1 MPCAWNVP
9 AKIVCTIAGLLALGG
24 IITAI
29 MGYVTGNDAVAPD
42 FEAEEVKQWSVS
54 IASEAQQ
61 CAWQIYFKEGE
72 DCQAAVDGLTVSG
85 PATWPQ
91 SKYTKHCDSNY
102 LLGFDHIEMDGFN
115 LKWFAQVDP
124 NTQATFRKHNT
135 TSYTLTVLSG
145 DSCDFGVYVR
155 SSRSCSAAFSDLTVS
170 GPMDWGNGF
179 ESKCND
185 SFHSQPENYESCA
198 RSARRTPRRDDE
210 GWTRS
215 RRARDEA
222 ADEGRRSDEARDGKR
237 RTMAP
242 CERRSRAWRRKG

>member
-91 SKYTKHCDSNY
+91 SKYTKHCDSNN
-102 LLGFDHIEMDGFN
+102 LIGFDHVEMDGFN

-124 NTQATFRKHNT
+124 NETVVPGTYSVASSGPDFWVRDVCKEIGEAVGGIFAAMGIMVIAIV
-135 TSYTLTVLSG
+135 LFVLSSIFCCVACCCG
-145 DSCDFGVYVR
+145 GCC
-155 SSRSCSAAFSDLTVS
+155 SS
-170 GPMDWGNGF
+170 
-179 ESKCND
+179 K
-185 SFHSQPENYESCA
+185 
-198 RSARRTPRRDDE
+198 
-210 GWTRS
+210 
-215 RRARDEA
+215 
-222 ADEGRRSDEARDGKR
+222 
-237 RTMAP
+237 
-242 CERRSRAWRRKG
+242 